1 MRRLVR
7 ERGILWLFFATI
19 VASPMLAGYAAKKT
33 TYESSISLPIHQ
45 FEADGFCGTLAGWVR
60 AGDFLKGLQRIE
72 TKQGIE
78 FRKKSKIVR
87 QFPEEVGFDLT
98 GTIGSCPTSLPNSET
113 VASLNDFV
121 NSLSISADW
130 LDGNVS
136 QTVGDLS
143 VTRTLPVT
151 RWFSEYEKPQWGLS
165 IKVPSKAVPIVSVLV
180 VSLLSKSGHKMM
192 NITFAL

>member
-1 MRRLVR
+1 MRISVR
-7 ERGILWLFFATI
+7 GRAILWLLFATI
-19 VASPMLAGYAAKKT
+19 VVSPMLSGYAAKKI
-33 TYESSISLPIHQ
+33 TYESSISLPVHQ
-45 FEADGFCGTLAGWVR
+45 FEADGFCGALAGWVR

-72 TKQGIE
+72 TEQGVE
-78 FRKKSKIVR
+78 FRKKSKSVR
-87 QFPEEVGFDLT
+87 EFPEEVDFDLT
-98 GTIGSCPTSLPNSET
+98 GTISSCPTSLPNSET

-136 QTVGDLS
+136 QAVGELS
-143 VTRTLPVT
+143 ITRTMPTT

-180 VSLLSKSGHKMM
+180 VSLLSKSGHKVM